1 MNISEFI
8 FRSLGPLLLIAA
20 LTCWHPLNDALLDAQ
35 RVTKQT
41 LLQENSVY
49 NQGADDSSV
58 TADSFVIA
66 TAAEV
71 RAALLTPSDKQI
83 IVDLSDYER
92 TVIVAKRTVTNKWR
106 IVTKIGINDTTQT
119 STRIYED
126 DEYPDEVNLI
136 GDNSKFKISIQDDIL
151 TYKRVE

>member
-58 TADSFVIA
+58 TTDSFVIA

-83 IVDLSDYER
+83 IVDLSDYESILYSNYRNWVSR
-92 TVIVAKRTVTNKWR
+92 TGTCMSGTKRR
-106 IVTKIGINDTTQT
+106 TQ
-119 STRIYED
+119 
-126 DEYPDEVNLI
+126 
-136 GDNSKFKISIQDDIL
+136 
-151 TYKRVE
+151 

>member
-58 TADSFVIA
+58 TTDSFVIA
-66 TAAEV
+66 T
-71 RAALLTPSDKQI
+71 AALLTPSDKQI

-106 IVTKIGINDTTQT
+106 IVTKIGINDITQT